1 MNESH
6 ESCRDLY
13 NCSCPELEQIC
24 DLARSAGSYGSRLT
38 GAGWGGC
45 SVHLVPQDKVE
56 AVKKAWKEGYYKNVL
71 GISEKEI
78 ERVILVSK
86 PGAGAMVLMFNSD
99 YDYVWWEHLR
109 HFVRV
114 LG

>member
-56 AVKKAWKEGYYKNVL
+56 AVKEAWKEGYYKNFP
-71 GISEKEI
+71 GISEEEI
-78 ERVILVSK
+78 ERAILVSK

-99 YDYVWWEHLR
+99 YDYVWWEHLP